1 VKREADDVTECSHDD
16 LSTTTTG
23 EFAAV
28 SHLCCVVVCPTSSDE
43 RFLDCDELRLIAFS
57 ALMLLVGRQEEHQAC
72 KN

>member
-28 SHLCCVVVCPTSSDE
+28 SRLCCVVVCPTSSDQG
-43 RFLDCDELRLIAFS
+43 S
-57 ALMLLVGRQEEHQAC
+57 
-72 KN
+72 